1 MAALQRPCRPVL
13 MEVAVQ
19 VLGRDRVEGP
29 ELNRIVRAHATET
42 TAVAL
47 AELIGT
53 AGLSMIGVSD
63 VGS

>member
-1 MAALQRPCRPVL
+1 